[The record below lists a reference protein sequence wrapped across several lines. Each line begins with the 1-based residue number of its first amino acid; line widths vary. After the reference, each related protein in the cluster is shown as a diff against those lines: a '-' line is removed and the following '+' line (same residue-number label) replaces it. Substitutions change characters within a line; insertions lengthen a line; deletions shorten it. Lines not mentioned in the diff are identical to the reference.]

1 MKVIL
6 NKDVA
11 NLGEEGEVREVKRG
25 YARNYLIPQGFVL
38 PYNKQNIAIF
48 ESRKAAI
55 EKRKLEKKNHAKDL
69 KEKLEALEIHLKM
82 PAGDTGK
89 LFGSVTNATV
99 AEELEKLGFSIERK
113 RIELPEHNIKMSG
126 NYHAKIKLYGSETA
140 QVKIAI
146 NMEKK
151 ETEE

>member
-6 NKDVA
+6 NKDVT

-126 NYHAKIKLYGSETA
+126 NYQARIKLYGNENA
-140 QVKIAI
+140 QIKIAI